1 MSSNQNIDRYKQK
14 KEIIE
19 ELDFYKSIILK
30 KMETDDFNSALIKI
44 ESVLTLLE
52 EYQTDFDLEKET
64 KDFFQLQQKLR
75 MEFDEHRKIFLRR
88 YNNLLKETLTEANLE
103 NFIKLLAMLKN
114 EVDNNLNQYNL
125 HDLRDDINS
134 YFTYIKKLY
143 TIISSYKV
151 LNYNDASGKMIS
163 FMKEAKNVN
172 FPNLKELVTNIYQNL
187 LLIQFKLMSEKYD
200 KLSLHDISEILSI
213 APERVEDIINLIIEK
228 KKSPIKKYT
237 QHNREVIFNKGN

>member
-1 MSSNQNIDRYKQK
+1 MSSNHKIDRYKQK

-44 ESVLTLLE
+44 ESALTLLND
-52 EYQTDFDLEKET
+52 YQTEFDLEKET
-64 KDFFQLQQKLR
+64 EIFTQLQQKLR
-75 MEFDEHRKIFLRR
+75 VEFDNHRNLYIRR
-88 YNNLLKETLTEANLE
+88 YNNLRKETLTEANLD

-125 HDLRDDINS
+125 HDLRDAINT

-151 LNYNDASGKMIS
+151 LNYNDASGKILS
-163 FMKEAKNVN
+163 YIKESKKVN
-172 FPNLKELVTNIYQNL
+172 FPNLKVLVTIIYQNL
-187 LLIQFKLMSEKYD
+187 LFIQFESMAKNYEKLSINEISEK
-200 KLSLHDISEILSI
+200 LSI
-213 APERVEDIINLIIEK
+213 SPGKIVDLINLLIDNP
-228 KKSPIKKYT
+228 KSPIKKYI
-237 QHNREVIFNKGN
+237 QYNQEVFFNK